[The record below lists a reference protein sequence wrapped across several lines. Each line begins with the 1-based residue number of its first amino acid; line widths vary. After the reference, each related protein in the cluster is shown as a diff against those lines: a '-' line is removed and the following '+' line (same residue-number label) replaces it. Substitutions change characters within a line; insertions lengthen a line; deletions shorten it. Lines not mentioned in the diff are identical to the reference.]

1 MEAIGALAD
10 LRIYFSNQETSLTD
24 ILIEELHDHVYL
36 KSPYCQDRWKP
47 YAPSLLSARA
57 PDSGSAA
64 TPNVWEKPLYRFL
77 EGLDVSTPMDDNAFR
92 NPEANTF
99 QYMHL
104 LLEALHKMGQLDAAV
119 EKMEQRLPIELF
131 QIVERTNQEVDL
143 RHPSHLRSL
152 HRPEI
157 GALDLGVDGET
168 RNNVLND
175 LLWTLYS
182 KFEAI
187 AEGHRAVHDVVV
199 GITKREGFR
208 NRNNLASGFN
218 EMWKLFQSEMRSL
231 LHDYLATDGD
241 VSTRLG
247 RMPPADTNIFQRNPR
262 DKNKRV
268 FRLAEINQKST
279 DLATQQED
287 LDQILKASVPG
298 LVSKSQRRSTL
309 SNNNNTAA
317 TDGPVAGHKL
327 LIDPNVF
334 NISLL
339 LPPSLSFLQRL
350 KDIVPPDSGI
360 AISTLT
366 SFLDDFLVNVFY
378 PQLEETVVE
387 LCTQS
392 FMELDAFQKASQW
405 SQHAARPIFKGTC
418 TFLALV
424 QAFCK
429 LLDTIP
435 QDQAHS
441 ELIISNIV
449 AYYNKCY
456 DWYRGVVARPRMQ
469 DDNDLR
475 LKPAASM
482 AESGELRANCEKLWN
497 GNNSNQDE
505 LLQKE
510 ISLLLS
516 ANQEAPF
523 QPVDI
528 ISDRRSV
535 SALCLLHTSMTWLS
549 TRLAA
554 MRHITP
560 EPSNKQTSKGRW
572 TLLNLKTSSTSNP
585 AIHLPL
591 TSTTADS
598 FDRILSSIRSLALTA
613 LFTLHLDIRTGIIHM
628 LSRTLSAPYLLT
640 QPTQEPDPSVLQL
653 NTDLL
658 SFSDTLTT
666 SLPPAAQGFITVGLA
681 ALIDTAIITLTPH
694 LTTAMNAPGCA
705 RMQLNILVLQQNLK
719 VLEADAVLV
728 RSAEYFEMFERGAEE
743 IVRRAR
749 ERGRE
754 MGFSLEELKGLVE
767 LCYSEAL
774 RSEGREGAV
783 AARKGL
789 GARQLELSEV
799 LWDT

>member
-1 MEAIGALAD
+1 
-10 LRIYFSNQETSLTD
+10 
-24 ILIEELHDHVYL
+24 
-36 KSPYCQDRWKP
+36 
-47 YAPSLLSARA
+47 
-57 PDSGSAA
+57 
-64 TPNVWEKPLYRFL
+64 
-77 EGLDVSTPMDDNAFR
+77 
-92 NPEANTF
+92 
-99 QYMHL
+99 
-104 LLEALHKMGQLDAAV
+104 MGHLDAAV

-157 GALDLGVDGET
+157 GALDPGIDDEN
-168 RNNVLND
+168 RKDVLND

-208 NRNNLASGFN
+208 NRNNLMGGFN
-218 EMWKLFQSEMRSL
+218 EMWKLYQSEMRSL

-247 RMPPADTNIFQRNPR
+247 RMPTADANVFQRNPR

-279 DLATQQED
+279 DLALQQEE

-298 LVSKSQRRSTL
+298 LVSKSQRRSAL
-309 SNNNNTAA
+309 GNNNSVPA

-405 SQHAARPIFKGTC
+405 AQHAARPIFKGTC

-441 ELIISNIV
+441 ELIISQIV

-469 DDNDLR
+469 DENDLLR

-482 AESGELRANCEKLWN
+482 AENGELRANCEELWN
-497 GNNSNQDE
+497 GDNSDQDE
-505 LLQKE
+505 LFRKE

-516 ANQEAPF
+516 ANQETPF
-523 QPVDI
+523 QPADI

-560 EPSNKQTSKGRW
+560 EPSTDPTSKGRW
-572 TLLNLKTSSTSNP
+572 TLLSLQTSSASSSP

-591 TSTTADS
+591 TSATASS
-598 FDRILSSIRSLALTA
+598 FDQVLSSIRALSLTTLY
-613 LFTLHLDIRTGIIHM
+613 TLHLDIRAGTIHM
-628 LSRTLSAPYLLT
+628 LSRTLAAPYLLT
-640 QPTQEPDPSVLQL
+640 HPTQEPDPSVLQL
-653 NTDLL
+653 NSDLL

-666 SLPPAAQGFITVGLA
+666 LLPRAAQRFITSGLA
-681 ALIDTAIITLTPH
+681 ALIDSAIIALVPTL
-694 LTTAMNAPGCA
+694 LTGAMNAPGCA

-719 VLEADAVLV
+719 TLEPRAALV
-728 RSAEYFEMFERGAEE
+728 RAAEYFE
-743 IVRRAR
+743 
-749 ERGRE
+749 
-754 MGFSLEELKGLVE
+754 
-767 LCYSEAL
+767 
-774 RSEGREGAV
+774 
-783 AARKGL
+783 
-789 GARQLELSEV
+789 
-799 LWDT
+799 